1 MDLLIQLASSGDPVG
16 LPQLSPFDMDDDTVS
31 ESPGD
36 TSELSL
42 EQQKSHLQS
51 YLDSL
56 PYECESCEDMQAK
69 LEDIV
74 SKIFICAKA
83 KNWLVL
89 TTWDGMLQWYDYL
102 AFIPFSVFLYFSSW
116 LLMRYPMDKS
126 IRAKLVRLY
135 YGLCITPGIEPR
147 VIRSWADMIT
157 RLLSNKSGMKRKLEY
172 GDLEL
177 PWEPLWHSVQT
188 HLWHKARV
196 HDSS

>member
-16 LPQLSPFDMDDDTVS
+16 LPQLSPFDMDDDTES
-31 ESPGD
+31 DSPGD
-36 TSELSL
+36 TLELSL

-74 SKIFICAKA
+74 GKIFICAKA

-89 TTWDGMLQWYDYL
+89 TTWDGMLQC
-102 AFIPFSVFLYFSSW
+102 W